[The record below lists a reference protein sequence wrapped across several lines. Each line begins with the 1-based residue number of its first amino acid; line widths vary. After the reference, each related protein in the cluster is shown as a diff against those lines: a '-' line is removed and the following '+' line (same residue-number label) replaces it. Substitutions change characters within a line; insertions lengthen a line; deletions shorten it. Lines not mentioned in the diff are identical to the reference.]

1 MSEVEVEIE
10 NEPQTLGALLRDTRR
25 SKNLALDDVWEATK
39 ISRPILVAMEADDYD
54 SMPAVA
60 FCRGFYVSY
69 ADFLNLDSEKVLA
82 RYLENKGL
90 SPTPT
95 KDYSVPPISKSGQFS
110 NYAEPSSISPRSGAT
125 ILLLGC
131 FSVIIGVC
139 WYLNWNPI
147 SYINTKLAPT
157 QQTTPS
163 PPPENVVEQA
173 VEIPP
178 VIIAEDTT
186 APEEA
191 TVPDSYHLAITFHSK
206 GTLTVTLDN
215 GIYIDKQYVDGETLE
230 WDVEESILLEMPEEI
245 DASILLNGTELPLP
259 SPTNGRRILSLPE
272 DILN

>member
-1 MSEVEVEIE
+1 MSEEEIE
-10 NEPQTLGALLRDTRR
+10 NETQTLGALFRDTRR
-25 SKNLALDDVWEATK
+25 SKNLALDDARDATK
-39 ISRPILVAMEADDYD
+39 ISKPILVAMEADDYD

-60 FCRGFYVSY
+60 FCRGFYVIY
-69 ADFLNLDSEKVLA
+69 ADFLNLDSDKVLA
-82 RYLENKGL
+82 RYLEAKGM

-95 KDYSVPPISKSGQFS
+95 KDYSAPPISKSGKFS
-110 NYAEPSSISPRSGAT
+110 NYAEPSAISPRSGAT
-125 ILLLGC
+125 ILLLVC
-131 FSVIIGVC
+131 FAAIIGVC

-147 SYINTKLAPT
+147 SYINAKLTPT

-163 PPPENVVEQA
+163 PPPQNVVEQA
-173 VEIPP
+173 VEMPP

-191 TVPDSYHLAITFHSK
+191 TEEGSYHLAITFRSN

-230 WDVEESILLEMPEEI
+230 WDVKKSILLEMPEEI
-245 DASILLNGTELPLP
+245 DASIILNGTELPLP
-259 SPTNGRRILSLPE
+259 SPTNGRRLLSLPE